1 MATHD
6 SQARSDARAAE
17 SPSDLDRDA
26 RIEQLLLAGLD
37 EYFAGHYEYAISL
50 WTRVLFIDRHH
61 DRARAYIERA
71 RRAEAE
77 RQRETEAV
85 LQQGIE
91 RFQQGDV
98 EEARRL
104 IADALDRGAAHEDA
118 QGLLERIDRLGAGQ
132 IAPPRRRI
140 TATTLRVPEVTM
152 GTAAPRRGTGWV
164 AALLLI
170 AAAIGV
176 VAVGFLGLTPL
187 DPAAWPALTVT
198 ATPAPSV
205 VPVATPGPLPVAAAS
220 EAALTRSRA
229 LVDTGRLHD
238 ALRSLDRI
246 ALGDPLASEADALR
260 TRIHRELLAVAAADP
275 SAAPLVPPGNPPE

>member
-1 MATHD
+1 LATHD
-6 SQARSDARAAE
+6 SQARSDARATQ
-17 SPSDLDRDA
+17 SPNDPDRDA

-37 EYFAGHYEYAISL
+37 EYFTGHYEDAINL

-98 EEARRL
+98 EGARRL
-104 IADALDRGAAHEDA
+104 IADALDRGAAREDA

-132 IAPPRRRI
+132 MAPPRRRAS
-140 TATTLRVPEVTM
+140 ATTFRPPDVTA
-152 GTAAPRRGTGWV
+152 GTASPRRGPGWV
-164 AALLLI
+164 AALLLM

-176 VAVGFLGLTPL
+176 VAVGFLGLTPVA
-187 DPAAWPALTVT
+187 PSAWPTLTVA
-198 ATPAPSV
+198 ATPAPSL

-220 EAALTRSRA
+220 ETALSRSRA
-229 LVDTGRLHD
+229 LVETGRLHD
-238 ALRSLDRI
+238 ALLSLDRI
-246 ALGDPLASEADALR
+246 ALGDPLAAEADALR

-275 SAAPLVPPGNPPE
+275 SAAPSAPPGSPPE

>member
-1 MATHD
+1 MATYD
-6 SQARSDARAAE
+6 SQARSEAVAAE
-17 SPSDLDRDA
+17 SLSDSDRDA

-37 EYFAGHYEYAISL
+37 EYFTGNYEHAINL

-98 EEARRL
+98 EGARRL
-104 IADALDRGAAHEDA
+104 IADALDRGAAREDT
-118 QGLLERIDRLGAGQ
+118 QGVLERIDRLGAGQ
-132 IAPPRRRI
+132 TAPRRRR
-140 TATTLRVPEVTM
+140 ASAATLRAPDVAT
-152 GTAAPRRGTGWV
+152 GTAPTRHRTGWV
-164 AALLLI
+164 AAVLLI
-170 AAAIGV
+170 AAAAGV

-187 DPAAWPALTVT
+187 DPAAWPALTVA
-198 ATPAPSV
+198 ATPTQRI
-205 VPVATPGPLPVAAAS
+205 VPVATPGPLPVAAAN
-220 EAALTRSRA
+220 EAALARSRA
-229 LVDTGRLHD
+229 LVETGRLHD
-238 ALRSLDRI
+238 ALLSLDRI

-260 TRIHRELLAVAAADP
+260 TRIHRELLAVAAADQSATP
-275 SAAPLVPPGNPPE
+275 SVPPGSPPE